1 MRPTINYKVNE
12 YFSQQNVQEEI
23 MRGAR
28 SEKSPMIPYHKN
40 RWVNFLF
47 KKRPLDVLSTN
58 HYEDSSFLYEKN
70 KTLLSLYLLLF
81 VMFDND
87 QQISKNEKKQ
97 LLKFL
102 KRHKKFFQPKDK
114 EKIAEVLNE
123 TLQLSFISHFLKT
136 NDTKKTMFL
145 ESLKLTK
152 NTINTLKDYKDS
164 FKKLDGLIINLD

>member
-1 MRPTINYKVNE
+1 
-12 YFSQQNVQEEI
+12 
-23 MRGAR
+23 
-28 SEKSPMIPYHKN
+28 
-40 RWVNFLF
+40 
-47 KKRPLDVLSTN
+47 
-58 HYEDSSFLYEKN
+58 
-70 KTLLSLYLLLF
+70 
-81 VMFDND
+81 MFDND

-152 NTINTLKDYKDS
+152 NIINTLKDYKDS
-164 FKKLDGLIINLD
+164 FKKLDGLIINFD